1 MKKHASRLFALLAL
15 AFALQLSTPL
25 ETQAQCPMCRM
36 SAESNMKNGGSAGK
50 GLNAGILYMLA
61 TPYLLVGILGFV
73 WYRNRQKA
81 NEEEAAQ

>member
-1 MKKHASRLFALLAL
+1 MKKHASRLFALIAL
-15 AFALQLSTPL
+15 TFALQISTPL

-73 WYRNRQKA
+73 WYRNRQKGS
-81 NEEEAAQ
+81 EEEVAQ